1 VRRRTRTRPPGDARG
16 RRLRF
21 HRLRI
26 AAAILVVLAG
36 AAAAIAVAFGS
47 WTGAQLRA
55 VVVLSITQ
63 KTPTAAWAVRLVTD
77 KPRIEEMRVAGLP
90 ATVVRPG
97 EGNGP
102 WPAVVFVNG
111 ATRRGRHHPKVQR
124 LARGL
129 ARAGFLAVVP
139 DLPGLSLGA
148 ITPATTAATIR
159 VVGATARRRDVR
171 GRVALYGVSVG
182 ATLCLLAAESR
193 ELLGRVSVV
202 GGEAPWVDLEKVIRL
217 ATTGEYGTSR
227 YHTDPYVRL
236 AIARSLA
243 AGLPPGPDRRL
254 LLRTLLAVSDTDPE
268 PLAGLQADGLGRAG
282 RALVELLLNRRTQ
295 QFASLYARLP
305 RRVRE
310 GVVRLSPLV
319 GARRLRVPVELASA
333 PHDKYFPPAESR
345 ALAAVAPRVRVSVTT
360 TLDHAIPQ
368 PSLRDFRGL
377 LRFDGFV
384 VRFLRQARKT

>member
-1 VRRRTRTRPPGDARG
+1 MRPRTSRRRGLRTAGGSRSRATGTGATRSSSCARTARMSSGSRVRRRTRTRPPGDARG

-148 ITPATTAATIR
+148 ITPATTAAAIR
-159 VVGATARRRDVR
+159 VGGATA
-171 GRVALYGVSVG
+171 
-182 ATLCLLAAESR
+182 
-193 ELLGRVSVV
+193 
-202 GGEAPWVDLEKVIRL
+202 
-217 ATTGEYGTSR
+217 
-227 YHTDPYVRL
+227 
-236 AIARSLA
+236 
-243 AGLPPGPDRRL
+243 PP
-254 LLRTLLAVSDTDPE
+254 
-268 PLAGLQADGLGRAG
+268 
-282 RALVELLLNRRTQ
+282 
-295 QFASLYARLP
+295 
-305 RRVRE
+305 
-310 GVVRLSPLV
+310 
-319 GARRLRVPVELASA
+319 
-333 PHDKYFPPAESR
+333 
-345 ALAAVAPRVRVSVTT
+345 
-360 TLDHAIPQ
+360 
-368 PSLRDFRGL
+368 
-377 LRFDGFV
+377 
-384 VRFLRQARKT
+384 